1 MYGTRLRHA
10 ECKLLAGTMIL
21 FFLGKVASIAL
32 IETIKRTNL
41 AEYLPIFCG
50 SKLLC
55 CLGKPE
61 KIGKLKTL
69 MTLL

>member
-1 MYGTRLRHA
+1 MYGNGLQHA

-32 IETIKRTNL
+32 IETTKRANL
-41 AEYLPIFCG
+41 WEYLPIFCG
-50 SKLLC
+50 SRLLC
-55 CLGKPE
+55 CLGRPE